1 MNEWNLNKQ
10 ISVELR
16 QYKYPPYFIEIIVL
30 ENIIHVE
37 IQHLDASCCFTT
49 YETAPF
55 LQLTIRKKTWQG
67 KAKRSAFYFVLFDI
81 FVWSI

>member
-1 MNEWNLNKQ
+1 MNHVSQLNFY
-10 ISVELR
+10 IHT
-16 QYKYPPYFIEIIVL
+16 PYFFEIIIL

-37 IQHLDASCCFTT
+37 IKHLDASCCFTT

-55 LQLTIRKKTWQG
+55 LQLTIHKKTLQG

-81 FVWSI
+81 FV